1 MIDPYAYLSLDLL
14 VFAIVALVIVLC
26 SLLVVF
32 ARSIVHSA
40 LSLIGA
46 LFGVAVLYVLL
57 YAPFV
62 GLVQAL
68 IYIGGVGTLI
78 LFAVMLTRRGESGA

>member
-1 MIDPYAYLSLDLL
+1 VINPYAYISLDLM
-14 VFAIVALVIVLC
+14 VFSLVALVIVLC

-62 GLVQAL
+62 GLVQVL